1 LRSIFIIRYEQMSNT
16 NVNPIEPKKSTGSF
30 FQDNQKSIAFIV
42 GGIIVLILLYMGYQK
57 LYLAPRAEKAA
68 NQIYKAEEYA
78 MIDSL
83 QAKAINGDGSFL
95 GFKEIADEYSN
106 TKSANIANAYL
117 GGLYLR
123 QGNFQD
129 AIKYLQKYSDTGSEV
144 LDPLVTGLIG
154 DAYSESKDYKSA
166 ADYYKKAADKASNTY
181 TTPLFLKKLGL
192 VYEALE
198 DFKNAEKAYQSIK
211 SDYPESA
218 EANMIDGPL
227 ARVQAKQ

>member
-1 LRSIFIIRYEQMSNT
+1 MSNT
-16 NVNPIEPKKSTGSF
+16 NVNPTEPKKSSGSF
-30 FQDNQKSIAFIV
+30 FQDNQKSITFIV
-42 GGIIVLILLYMGYQK
+42 GGIIVLILLYLGYQK

-68 NQIYKAEEYA
+68 NEIYKAEEYA

-123 QGNFQD
+123 QGNFQE

-166 ADYYKKAADKASNTY
+166 ADYYKKAADKSKNSY

-198 DFKNAEKAYQSIK
+198 DFKNAEKSYQSIK
-211 SDYPESA
+211 SDYPESP